1 MSSFNFAHLYS
12 GQYGEAAEQ
21 DGGPGDGEGE
31 KETPGVIHKGANN
44 RPNGE
49 AKVKGRVTPGLNK
62 IRIMSEAE
70 IK

>member
-1 MSSFNFAHLYS
+1 MSFFNFAHLYS
-12 GQYGEAAEQ
+12 GQYAEAAEQ

-31 KETPGVIHKGANN
+31 KKTAGVIHKGAYN

-62 IRIMSEAE
+62 LISMSEA
-70 IK
+70 